1 MKNLRLNSKEIRAA
15 IARRSFEDF
24 VLYTMPTYQVN
35 WHHRLLM
42 EYLQLFAEGKIKKL
56 LVFMPPQHGKS
67 ELTSRRLPAYILG
80 INPNTK
86 IVGCSYSGTLASSF
100 NRDVKRIISDSS
112 YAEIFPNTS
121 LNKKKTEQG
130 GYLNNADIFE
140 VIGHRGFYKSV
151 GVGGSLTGTPADI
164 GIIDDPVK
172 DAVEAESATYRARAW
187 DWFTQV
193 FLTRL
198 HNDSQIIVTQTRWN
212 LDDLSGKILKV
223 MNDNKDWVVLSLPAI
238 KEGVTHERDKREIG
252 EALWPEKHSLE
263 RLLTIKHASP
273 RGFHALYQ
281 QDPKPFEGGLCYPK
295 FYVIEDSDFQKA
307 SGRSIYGNDFGYND
321 PNALVHCKVDVKNR
335 CLYVDEILYKSGLT
349 PDKLRDEM
357 HRLGFKRSTEV
368 IADSARIEQIQDLKK
383 YFNVKPCTKGK
394 GSVYYGIIKV
404 NDFTIYVTRRS
415 KNTIREFE
423 NYRFKEDAEGNPTSD
438 PLEDGN
444 DHAMDAIRYAV
455 VHVVGKDGG
464 GLLAFG

>member
-1 MKNLRLNSKEIRAA
+1 
-15 IARRSFEDF
+15 
-24 VLYTMPTYQVN
+24 MPSYEVN

-42 EYLQLFAEGKIKKL
+42 EKLQLFAEGKIKKL

-80 INPNTK
+80 IKPDTK
-86 IVGCSYSGTLASSF
+86 IIGCSYSASLAASF
-100 NRDVKRIISDSS
+100 NRDVQRIIDDQA
-112 YAEIFPNTS
+112 YKDIFPNTT
-121 LNKKKTEQG
+121 LNSSNVKSSAKG
-130 GYLNNADIFE
+130 SYLRNADIFE
-140 VIGHRGFYKSV
+140 VVGHRGFYKSV

-223 MNDNKDWVVLSLPAI
+223 MNERNDWVVLSLPAI
-238 KEGVTHERDKREIG
+238 KEGVTHPEDKRKEG
-252 EALWPEKHSLE
+252 EALWAEKHSLE
-263 RLLTIKHASP
+263 RLLEIKHASP

-281 QDPKPFEGGLCYPK
+281 QDPRPFEGGLCYPK
-295 FYVIEDSDFQKA
+295 FYVIEQGDFEKA
-307 SGRSIYGNDFGYND
+307 GGRSIYGNDFGYND
-321 PNALVHCKVDVKNR
+321 PNALVHCKVDMKNR
-335 CLYVDEILYKSGLT
+335 CLYVDELLYKSGLT

-357 HRLGFKRSTEV
+357 HYLGFKRSTEI
-368 IADSARIEQIQDLKK
+368 IADSARIEQIHDLRK
-383 YFNVKPCTKGK
+383 YFNVKPCKKGK

-415 KNTIREFE
+415 KNIIKEFE

-438 PLEDGN
+438 PMEGY

-455 VHVVGKDGG
+455 VHVADKDGG